1 MPDPVT
7 RKALDALR
15 ANYDNTA
22 EFLVSLMEDPL
33 LRHKIKIVTYDLQD
47 LHREYIEERYIKCPI
62 IAVSTIVGIHFM
74 GFTLFSGKLAQP
86 GSNPLNM
93 VQIFSNGFKSIVV

>member
-47 LHREYIEERYIKCPI
+47 LHREYIEERYFKFPI
-62 IAVSTIVGIHFM
+62 IAVPTLIGIHFM
-74 GFTLFSGKLAQP
+74 GFTLFSGKLAQTD
-86 GSNPLNM
+86 SKPLSRF
-93 VQIFSNGFKSIVV
+93 QIFPKVGQEHPC